1 MITQMILGKV
11 PADKSA
17 EAERPWREDCG
28 ALLIEQSGGKSE
40 RFLRSRE
47 N

>member
-17 EAERPWREDCG
+17 EAERLCG
-28 ALLIEQSGGKSE
+28 KTAA
-40 RFLRSRE
+40 RY
-47 N
+47 